1 MKMEEILIWHF
12 KDLRT
17 SQNVKSIAPIP
28 PHPSRQGRSPFPM
41 LKLAQQTNTKPKFRS
56 L

>member
-1 MKMEEILIWHF
+1 MKVEEILIWHF

-17 SQNVKSIAPIP
+17 SQNVKSIAPSNP
-28 PHPSRQGRSPFPM
+28 PSRQSRSPFPM